1 MSNMTA
7 VKFAYDHLAHYLHDG
22 DYDPEGKLRY
32 ALTRKQPMAVRNS
45 QIRLGS
51 VGDALHMAVL
61 TASKTVLKADIRSS
75 RPLPDH
81 IEFRS
86 TSWRTNPSWRAELM
100 TNPPSEPYM
109 VIIFDK
115 STDYVDSLR
124 LSSSDM
130 LFECGPRPRTYNLAH
145 IRRGLAT
152 FSTVAPVDMFEAKR
166 LMDLRLR
173 QPGAARFVDG
183 KLGEMREKH
192 ADILDLCDEMPDV
205 NTPEFD
211 AINLIV
217 NVRAR
222 QAKPAASAA

>member
-7 VKFAYDHLAHYLHDG
+7 VKFAYDHLGHYLHDG
-22 DYDPEGKLRY
+22 DYDPAGKLRY

-51 VGDALHMAVL
+51 VGDSLHMAVI

-75 RPLPDH
+75 RPLPAH
-81 IEFRS
+81 IEFRA
-86 TSWRTNPSWRAELM
+86 TSWRTNPAWRADLM
-100 TNPPSEPYM
+100 VNPPSEPYM
-109 VIIFDK
+109 VIVFDK
-115 STDYVDSLR
+115 STDYVETLR

-130 LFECGPRPRTYNLAH
+130 LFECGPRPRAYNLAH

-152 FSTVAPVDMFEAKR
+152 FSVVTPSAMFEAKR
-166 LMDLRLR
+166 LMDFRLR
-173 QPGAARFVDG
+173 QPNSTRFVDD
-183 KLGEMREKH
+183 KLGALSEAH
-192 ADILDLCDEMPDV
+192 TDILALCDEMPDV

-211 AINLIV
+211 ALNLIV

-222 QAKPAASAA
+222 QGQPFSAAA